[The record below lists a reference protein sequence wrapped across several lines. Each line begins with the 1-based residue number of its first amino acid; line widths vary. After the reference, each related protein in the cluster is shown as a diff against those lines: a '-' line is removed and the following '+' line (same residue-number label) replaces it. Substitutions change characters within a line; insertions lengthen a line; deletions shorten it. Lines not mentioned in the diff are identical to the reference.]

1 MFQAG
6 REKAIIPRRTVRS
19 KDDYVDSSSSA
30 LQDKKLLLRNCGK
43 ETRERGKKW
52 RSQKISPSSFVV
64 DHAKRSYIS
73 RLQSRDV
80 TVWGFSFISF
90 YEGYRKFVYEH
101 PYGQMMNEALQQRWQ
116 SCPRFTIAFFF
127 TRPKKNLVYQSVS
140 GLIID
145 ISRLS

>member
-6 REKAIIPRRTVRS
+6 REKAIIPRHTVRS

-30 LQDKKLLLRNCGK
+30 LQDKKLLSRNCGK
-43 ETRERGKKW
+43 ETRERKNEDHRKYL
-52 RSQKISPSSFVV
+52 PVV
-64 DHAKRSYIS
+64 LWLITQSEATS
-73 RLQSRDV
+73 RWQSRDV

-90 YEGYRKFVYEH
+90 YEGYRKFVNEH
-101 PYGQMMNEALQQRWQ
+101 PYGQMMNEALQQRWK

-145 ISRLS
+145 LSRLS